1 MESQYNFQM
10 KSRSDRKEWEQITVY
25 LEIHCDRTTA
35 VHYARSLSK
44 KFNMEIR
51 MTQELTPSKVAEHTS
66 MKNPDYENTIKN
78 GS

>member
-10 KSRSDRKEWEQITVY
+10 KSRNDRKEWEQVTVY
-25 LEIHCDRTTA
+25 LEIRCDRTTA

-51 MTQELTPSKVAEHTS
+51 MTQGTDPFKSSGTYI
-66 MKNPDYENTIKN
+66 YEN
-78 GS
+78 S